1 MKDRKPLYVTLA
13 LAAIAGLSLVA
24 ATCGT
29 TTTVENNGEDPE
41 RGITVAGE
49 GKVSAAPD
57 IATIAL
63 GVSTLRPTVAEARDE
78 AATALD
84 AMIASMK
91 ANGVEDRD
99 IQTANLSIYPE
110 YDYRNDQQILRGFR
124 VTNTV
129 TAKVREI
136 DSTSKVVDDAI
147 TAGGDSTNIQSI
159 AFSIDDPSELRTEA
173 RRQAVEDARSRAEV
187 LADAGGVSLGD
198 PIAISET
205 GFETP
210 VFYPEAGRADDAA
223 GGAAPLTPIEPGELD
238 VTISVTVRFA
248 IE

>member
-1 MKDRKPLYVTLA
+1 MKDGKPLYMTLA

-78 AATALD
+78 AAAALD

-124 VTNTV
+124 VTNTL
-129 TAKVREI
+129 TARVRDI
-136 DSTSKVVDDAI
+136 DTTSTVVDDAI

-159 AFSIDDPSELRTEA
+159 AFSIDDPSELRAEA
-173 RRQAVEDARSRAEV
+173 RRQAVEDARGRAQV
-187 LADAGGVSLGD
+187 LADAGGVGLGD

-205 GFETP
+205 GFDAP
-210 VFYPEAGRADDAA
+210 VFYPEAGRADSAS
-223 GGAAPLTPIEPGELD
+223 GAAPPTPIEPGELD